1 MLSSPSLH
9 DPAATDA
16 TLMAEGPSKS
26 SSATDATLMA
36 THHGPAAS
44 MDATLMAESPAP
56 SAVATVAA
64 PDAPPRHDPAAL
76 TLAVAAALP
85 PVPDDGVGVG
95 RITVLPRVVTQDSEL
110 RVEQHSRARY
120 TVERSLGAGAM
131 GEVELGEDHDIG
143 RRVALKRLSAGLASP
158 AAVARFV
165 DEVRTMGALDH
176 PNITPIYDV
185 GKDERGRLFFTM
197 KYVEGQSLESL
208 IERLR
213 KGDPQAHA
221 QYPLARRLDVF
232 VGIMNALD
240 YAHAQGILHRD
251 IKPANIMLGEHGEV
265 RLMDWGIARRGGK
278 SLSGGTVTQAE
289 RPDMTIDGSV
299 LGTPLYMSPEQA
311 RGDQAA
317 IDARSDLYSAFVVL
331 FELLTLHRH
340 VREEANVYA
349 TLQEVIAGRELGP
362 HSPEWT
368 HPAQQPVPHEIRY
381 FLYRGLQRDPNA
393 RFQSAA
399 EVIDMLE
406 RIRSGDIAVVCAIT
420 MFKATQQRLGKL
432 ADARP
437 RTFMVMMA
445 AAGMGLLGLLG
456 LAGLGLASLV

>member
-1 MLSSPSLH
+1 MLPSTSLH

-16 TLMAEGPSKS
+16 TLMAGGTAAGR
-26 SSATDATLMA
+26 SATDATLMA
-36 THHGPAAS
+36 SPTVVPAA
-44 MDATLMAESPAP
+44 P
-56 SAVATVAA
+56 SSVPTIAA
-64 PDAPPRHDPAAL
+64 PDAPPRVDDSAL

-85 PVPDDGVGVG
+85 TRSDDGVGVG
-95 RITVLPRVVTQDSEL
+95 RITVLPRVITQDSEL
-110 RVEQHSRARY
+110 RVEQHARPRY

-143 RRVALKRLSAGLASP
+143 RRVALKRLSGGLQSS

-185 GKDERGRLFFTM
+185 GRDERGRLFFTM
-197 KYVEGQSLESL
+197 KYVEGQSLEHL

-221 QYPLARRLDVF
+221 QYPHARRLDVF
-232 VGIMNALD
+232 VGILNALD

-278 SLSGGTVTQAE
+278 SLVGGTLTQAE
-289 RPDMTIDGSV
+289 RPEMTHDGAV

-331 FELLTLHRH
+331 YELLTLHRF
-340 VREEANVYA
+340 VRESDNVYA
-349 TLQEVIAGRELGP
+349 TLEEVIAGRTLGMDP
-362 HSPEWT
+362 GEWN
-368 HPAQQPVPHEIRY
+368 HPAQAAVPIEWRY
-381 FLYRGLQRDPNA
+381 FIQQGLQRDPDA

-399 EVIDMLE
+399 EVIDMIE
-406 RIRSGDIAVVCAIT
+406 QIRSGKIGVHCPVT
-420 MFKATQQRLGKL
+420 LFKATQSRIGKL
-432 ADARP
+432 ADQSP
-437 RTFMVMMA
+437 RRFMVMMLG
-445 AAGMGLLGLLG
+445 AGVGLLAMLG
-456 LAGLGLASLV
+456 LAGVGLASLV

>member
-1 MLSSPSLH
+1 MLPSTSLE

-16 TLMAEGPSKS
+16 TLMAGTA
-26 SSATDATLMA
+26 ATDATLFA
-36 THHGPAAS
+36 EGSAAS
-44 MDATLMAESPAP
+44 DATLMAEDPVP
-56 SAVATVAA
+56 SSVATVAA
-64 PDAPPRHDPAAL
+64 PDAPPRADHAAR
-76 TLAVAAALP
+76 TLAVASALP
-85 PVPDDGVGVG
+85 AGVDAGVGVG
-95 RITVLPRVVTQDSEL
+95 RITVLPRVITQDSEL
-110 RVEQHSRARY
+110 RVEQHARARY

-143 RRVALKRLSAGLASP
+143 RRVALKRLSSGVQSP

-185 GKDERGRLFFTM
+185 GRDERGRLFFTM
-197 KYVEGQSLESL
+197 KYVEGQSLEDL

-221 QYPLARRLDVF
+221 QYPFVRRLDVF
-232 VGIMNALD
+232 VGILNALD

-278 SLSGGTVTQAE
+278 SLSGGTTTQAE
-289 RPDMTIDGSV
+289 RPDMTHDGAV

-317 IDARSDLYSAFVVL
+317 IDVRSDLYSAFVVL
-331 FELLTLHRH
+331 YELLTLRRY

-349 TLQEVIAGRELGP
+349 TLKEVIVGRTLGIETD
-362 HSPEWT
+362 EWF
-368 HPAQQPVPHEIRY
+368 HPAQVPAPIEWRY
-381 FLYRGLQRDPNA
+381 FLRQGLQVDPQE

-399 EVIDMLE
+399 EAVDMIE
-406 RIRSGDIAVVCAIT
+406 QIRSGRIGVHCPIT
-420 MFKATQQRLGKL
+420 LYKATQSRIGKL
-432 ADARP
+432 ADASPKR
-437 RTFMVMMA
+437 FMFLMC
-445 AAGMGLLGLLG
+445 AAGVGLLGLLG
-456 LAGLGLASLV
+456 LAGVGLASLV